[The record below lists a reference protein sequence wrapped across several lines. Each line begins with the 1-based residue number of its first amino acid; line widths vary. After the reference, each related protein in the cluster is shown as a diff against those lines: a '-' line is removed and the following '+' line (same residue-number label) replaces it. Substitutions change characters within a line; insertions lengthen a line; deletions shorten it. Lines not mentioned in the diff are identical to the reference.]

1 MDIYNTSFFLN
12 PLFVSLMCVC
22 VRFTMAFPDVPWVFV
37 YRDTVEIMQS
47 HLKNVMTSADIQS
60 KTKTKTKKSTHL
72 PVCARNFRLSYNQQP
87 QTTKEIIDKNQK
99 QQNNSGTMDELS
111 IIEYCA
117 AHLGGLSLSAIQAY
131 EKQNKRQI
139 NSSNNK
145 YSYGRFVNY
154 VDMPQIVWEDILPN
168 HFLSVGNDRGSDANN
183 NNNNNNK
190 SEPGVLSKQSIMNMK
205 QISNVYSKQG
215 RGKKENQQWKD
226 DTQHKQ
232 STATK
237 DVTMAAELF
246 TTYTYN
252 RMTELS

>member
-1 MDIYNTSFFLN
+1 M
-12 PLFVSLMCVC
+12 
-22 VRFTMAFPDVPWVFV
+22 
-37 YRDTVEIMQS
+37 
-47 HLKNVMTSADIQS
+47 
-60 KTKTKTKKSTHL
+60 
-72 PVCARNFRLSYNQQP
+72 
-87 QTTKEIIDKNQK
+87 
-99 QQNNSGTMDELS
+99 
-111 IIEYCA
+111 IEYCA

-168 HFLSVGNDRGSDANN
+168 HFLSVGNDRGNDA

>member
-1 MDIYNTSFFLN
+1 MGAALRACGSTSDDNNNNCDPELHTTLIRDVFYMMGRKRLDDTTSEEQQYVFYKIQSIGS
-12 PLFVSLMCVC
+12 FSIDK
-22 VRFTMAFPDVPWVFV
+22 FTMAFTDVPWVFV

-60 KTKTKTKKSTHL
+60 KTKTKTKKITHL

-99 QQNNSGTMDELS
+99 QQNISGTMDEMS
-111 IIEYCA
+111 MIEYCA

-154 VDMPQIVWEDILPN
+154 VDMPRI
-168 HFLSVGNDRGSDANN
+168 
-183 NNNNNNK
+183 
-190 SEPGVLSKQSIMNMK
+190 
-205 QISNVYSKQG
+205 
-215 RGKKENQQWKD
+215 
-226 DTQHKQ
+226 
-232 STATK
+232 
-237 DVTMAAELF
+237 
-246 TTYTYN
+246 
-252 RMTELS
+252 